1 MVAAMRTCAAEGCG
15 IGFEPIS
22 PIQLYCSKRCKG
34 REGVRRMR
42 AKRKNGGNGGPG
54 GNGGGGLV
62 EVIVTNDP
70 QATYVPDTCY
80 RTLPIFWSAGEATAR
95 SRAISVS
102 RQTR

>member
-1 MVAAMRTCAAEGCG
+1 MRTCAAEGCG

-70 QATYVPDTCY
+70 QATYVPDTRY
-80 RTLPIFWSAGEATAR
+80 RTPEVPQIRKPAAPVR
-95 SRAISVS
+95 VS
-102 RQTR
+102 EKRKAA